1 MSQPLR
7 ALALTALLTC
17 SAAAWGQKA
26 TEIYIPVG
34 QSPGLSGKHTLMGR
48 IQSLNPADRSMTVTD
63 AAGAATTVRLNPQA
77 QLWLDRSKLK
87 QPNRKADYADYRQG
101 MAVEVKY
108 VKNERNA
115 GVVEWVKVQAVE

>member
-7 ALALTALLTC
+7 ALALTALLAC
-17 SAAAWGQKA
+17 SSAAWGQKA

>member
-108 VKNERNA
+108 LKNDRNA